1 MRTKKAFKNIMA
13 SMSYQVISI
22 ICGLITPR
30 LLLLAFGSTYNGV
43 VVSATQFLSMIT
55 ILNVGIAGAT
65 RVALYK
71 TLAVN
76 DVLGTSRIVKAN
88 KLYMRKVA
96 LCVVVFAG
104 ILCVAYPLFSHNSLP
119 AAENAALIAIVSI
132 STFAEYFFGL
142 TNSTLLSADQSGYIE
157 YSFRILS
164 TVLNTLLVALLI
176 KLGCNVFLVKL
187 ASSIVFLIT
196 PAAMNFYVKKKYRLI
211 DDCEP
216 DNSAIENRGAVAF
229 HSVANIIHNNTDLVI
244 LTLFTD
250 AAVISVYSVYYLVV
264 GKIRTLMS
272 VFTNGL
278 EAAFGNMWVKKE
290 HERLQKNFR
299 VLEYGLFSFTIVVFS
314 CVGVLLIPFVRQ
326 YTSGVHDVNYIVT
339 SLAILVTVTEAMYC
353 VREPYLILVQATG
366 NYEATKRGALIEA
379 ALNMGISLALVIPFG
394 MNGVMFGTLVANTFR
409 TVQYALFISNR
420 ILQRSLSEIVRRVIW
435 SLLNAGLIIGLGGI
449 VRDLVTWQE
458 GWMGWICMALVMFG
472 TALAVT
478 AASSVI
484 FYRNDFLSLFGVL
497 QRMLRRK
504 AKKV

>member
-1 MRTKKAFKNIMA
+1 M
-13 SMSYQVISI
+13 
-22 ICGLITPR
+22 
-30 LLLLAFGSTYNGV
+30 
-43 VVSATQFLSMIT
+43 
-55 ILNVGIAGAT
+55 
-65 RVALYK
+65 
-71 TLAVN
+71 
-76 DVLGTSRIVKAN
+76 
-88 KLYMRKVA
+88 
-96 LCVVVFAG
+96 
-104 ILCVAYPLFSHNSLP
+104 
-119 AAENAALIAIVSI
+119 
-132 STFAEYFFGL
+132 
-142 TNSTLLSADQSGYIE
+142 
-157 YSFRILS
+157 
-164 TVLNTLLVALLI
+164 
-176 KLGCNVFLVKL
+176 
-187 ASSIVFLIT
+187 
-196 PAAMNFYVKKKYRLI
+196 
-211 DDCEP
+211 
-216 DNSAIENRGAVAF
+216 
-229 HSVANIIHNNTDLVI
+229 
-244 LTLFTD
+244 
-250 AAVISVYSVYYLVV
+250 
-264 GKIRTLMS
+264 
-272 VFTNGL
+272 
-278 EAAFGNMWVKKE
+278 
-290 HERLQKNFR
+290 
-299 VLEYGLFSFTIVVFS
+299 VFS